1 MIVSNRFEGESHGFS
16 FKRGKTFKRFKLFNA
31 LGDLNDLNGL
41 NFGWQWVA
49 FGEVER

>member
-1 MIVSNRFEGESHGFS
+1 MIVSNRFEGKSRGFS
-16 FKRGKTFKRFKLFNA
+16 FRRGKTFKRFKLFNA